1 MNGFLPNKEL
11 KSLDMEFFENLRR
24 DDSSPV
30 GELFS
35 RLEQEIVE
43 ALDLYWSIAGEILE
57 GSGIR
62 LLDPPAE
69 YRTLRRNFFSA
80 LFLFSYHRAS
90 ILPERR
96 VSYAAINHC
105 LRGMVTG
112 CDNILDS
119 EYKPTLFTDVP
130 TEATQFRSVLDIMV
144 SDRVLFEILLRTRT
158 RDGLPPG
165 KVFKASAASLRALSW
180 SGVQEASE
188 EKGTDTI
195 LEPERILAEV
205 HHYKTGLLFQCPWAV
220 PLLVEPDEKGLQ
232 AFMLDALYWIGMGCQ
247 IMDDMVDFESDVER
261 RRHNFIV
268 SLIRHGVEEPES
280 TRLQA
285 IFGNN
290 GRMQQAVDLRA
301 AFPRALQSARSRAE
315 SFLYRGLESLLPVEL
330 HGIVPAVIETLASL
344 IGARRLME
352 RG

>member
-1 MNGFLPNKEL
+1 
-11 KSLDMEFFENLRR
+11 MEFFEGLRR
-24 DDSSPV
+24 EKSSPG
-30 GELFS
+30 GELFF

-62 LLDPPAE
+62 LLEPPAE

-90 ILPERR
+90 IPRERR

-119 EYKPTLFTDVP
+119 EYKPTLFTDLP

-144 SDRVLFEILLRTRT
+144 SDRVLFQILLQAQT
-158 RDGLPPG
+158 RDGLHPG
-165 KVFKASAASLRALSW
+165 KVFTASAASLRALTW

-195 LEPERILAEV
+195 LEPEKILTEV

-220 PLLVEPDEKGLQ
+220 PLLVEPDNNGLH
-232 AFMLDALYWIGMGCQ
+232 ASMLDALYWIGMGCQ
-247 IMDDMVDFESDVER
+247 IMDDMVDFASDVER

-268 SLIRHGVEEPES
+268 SLIRHGDEESER
-280 TRLQA
+280 TRLEA
-285 IFGNN
+285 I
-290 GRMQQAVDLRA
+290 QEADADAPQAVDLRL
-301 AFPRALQSARSRAE
+301 AFPRALRLASDRVE
-315 SFLYRGLESLLPVEL
+315 LFLHRGLKSLLPDEL
-330 HGIVPAVIETLASL
+330 RSITPAVIQTLATL